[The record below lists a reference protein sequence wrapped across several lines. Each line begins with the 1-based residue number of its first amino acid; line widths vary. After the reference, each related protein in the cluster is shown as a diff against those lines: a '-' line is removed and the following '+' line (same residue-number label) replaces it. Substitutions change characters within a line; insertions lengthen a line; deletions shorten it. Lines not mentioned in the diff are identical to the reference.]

1 MRLATLL
8 LAALP
13 LAVPSLASAQ
23 RLETGVFFTL
33 VRLEEIGS
41 TDHDVGTSAGGLGGR
56 IVWSVLPHL
65 DVDGEVAVHPNA
77 GVSGY
82 RIQGFL
88 GAKAGVR
95 FSRVGLF
102 VKVRPGFLYFSK
114 DPFGVGRQGV
124 PFYNTQWAHSLE
136 PAFDI
141 GGVVEY
147 YTPNGIVVRLDL
159 ADTVVRYEARS
170 VFVSQREPAR
180 QVAGFTTR
188 NRQWGVG
195 VGKRF

>member
-1 MRLATLL
+1 MRIATLL
-8 LAALP
+8 LAALS
-13 LAVPSLASAQ
+13 LAPSLASAQ

-41 TDHDVGTSAGGLGGR
+41 TDHDVGTTAGGLGAR
-56 IVWSVLPHL
+56 VVWRLLRHL

-88 GAKAGVR
+88 GVKAGVR

-102 VKVRPGFLYFSK
+102 AKVRPGFLYFSK
-114 DPFGVGRQGV
+114 DPFGVGRQGDT
-124 PFYNTQWAHSLE
+124 FFKTQWAHSLD

-147 YTPNGIVVRLDL
+147 YTPNGFVVRLDL

-170 VFVSQREPAR
+170 VFGSQREPSR

-188 NRQWGVG
+188 NRQWSIG

>member
-1 MRLATLL
+1 MRIATLL
-8 LAALP
+8 TAMSLAF
-13 LAVPSLASAQ
+13 PSLASAQ
-23 RLETGVFFTL
+23 RLETGVFFTF

-41 TDHDVGTSAGGLGGR
+41 NDHEVGTTAGGPGGR
-56 IVWSVLPHL
+56 VVWRLLRHL
-65 DVDGEVAVHPNA
+65 DIDGEVAVHPNA
-77 GVSGY
+77 GVSGS

-102 VKVRPGFLYFSK
+102 AKARPGFLYFSK
-114 DPFGVGRQGV
+114 DPFGVGRQGAT
-124 PFYNTQWAHSLE
+124 FFNTQWAHSLE
-136 PAFDI
+136 PACDI

-147 YTPNGIVVRLDL
+147 YTRNGLVVRLDL

-170 VFVSQREPAR
+170 VFVSQREPSR

-188 NRQWGVG
+188 NRQWSVG
-195 VGKRF
+195 AGKRF